1 MLRPKGHGSTQEKI
15 VTYSPMGA
23 IARFLTGRVL
33 IMLKPCVS
41 LCTPLSQASSGINRV
56 GT

>member
-41 LCTPLSQASSGINRV
+41 LCMPLSQASSGINRV